1 MDVAI
6 EFEEVHKSFDKKP
19 VLRGL
24 SLCVPKGSVYAFLGN
39 NGEGKSTAIRIL
51 LGLSKADR
59 GSVSIFGEASGASQ
73 HRYKQDIGCLV
84 DSPSAYANLNP
95 VEFLEISRVI
105 KGLPKV
111 EVDRVLELVDL
122 GKAKRVLISKFSL
135 GMKQRLALAHALLGS
150 PRLLVLDEPSN
161 GLDPSGIQEIRNLIK
176 SLPEQTGA
184 TVFVSSHQLDEV
196 EKIATHL
203 ALLKNGVAQ
212 FSASLEEFRKIS
224 QTALIIET
232 DDIQAASVL
241 LHQMN
246 CEVSVQNQ
254 TKLKITRWEG
264 FESWQLNQAIVG
276 AGLKLFSS
284 SIERFSLEHWFEQ
297 QNRISGQMGASV

>member
-1 MDVAI
+1 MEVAI

-24 SLCVPKGSVYAFLGN
+24 SLRVPKGSVFAFLGN

-59 GSVSIFGEASGASQ
+59 GCVSVFGQACGARH
-73 HRYKQDIGCLV
+73 HRYKQDIGSLV

-95 VEFLEISRVI
+95 VEFLEIGRMI

-111 EVDRVLELVDL
+111 EIDRVLELVDL
-122 GKAKRVLISKFSL
+122 EKARRVLISKFSL

-161 GLDPSGIQEIRNLIK
+161 GLDPSGIQEIRGLIK
-176 SLPEQTGA
+176 SLPERTGA

-203 ALLKNGVAQ
+203 ALLKNGIAQ
-212 FSASLEEFRKIS
+212 FSSSLDEFHRIS

-254 TKLKITRWEG
+254 TKLKITRWDG
-264 FESWQLNQAIVG
+264 FESWQLNQAIVD

-284 SIERFSLEHWFEQ
+284 SVERFSLEHWFEQ
-297 QNRISGQMGASV
+297 QNRMNEQMGASK